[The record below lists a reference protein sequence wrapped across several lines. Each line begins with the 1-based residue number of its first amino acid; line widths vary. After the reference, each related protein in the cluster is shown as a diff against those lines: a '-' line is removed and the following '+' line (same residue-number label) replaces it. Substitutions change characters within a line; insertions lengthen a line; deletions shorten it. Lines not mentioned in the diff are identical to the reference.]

1 MQKSI
6 LAPLGAALLLLA
18 ASATTGANTKPV
30 QTRVLNFAQTP
41 VVIDRPGHY
50 VLNRNWRIDTGALR
64 PIMRISA
71 PDVHVDLR
79 GYEISFNTPGIYIE
93 ANNVTVRNGRLSG
106 TDFSLLESDGRGTI
120 VEDIVGLAG
129 TDGISLRGAN
139 SVARNIVTRNSFVEL
154 RGPNSLLDSSN
165 ISCRLVCALLRQQSR
180 VTKSQLRSSQHITVR
195 LHGDGNVLA
204 NNTISASVTSE
215 PPLVV
220 AGDGNVVLNN
230 VFLNPEAEATTVMVI
245 EGSGNVLRDNLAP
258 PIAGRWSS
266 GIVFEQGGNFYGNNQ
281 MASDTPFVFQAGDQ
295 TDWGGNFGY

>member
-1 MQKSI
+1 M
-6 LAPLGAALLLLA
+6 AAALLLLLA
-18 ASATTGANTKPV
+18 AGATHGNKPT

-41 VVIDRPGHY
+41 VVIDQPGHY
-50 VLNRNWRIDTGALR
+50 VLNRNWRVDTGALR

-71 PDVHVDLR
+71 ADVHVDLR
-79 GYEISFNTPGIYIE
+79 GYEIAFNTPGIFIE

-106 TDFSLLESDGRGTI
+106 TDFSLLTSDGRGTI

-139 SVARNIVTRNSFVEL
+139 SVARNIVTQNSFVEL
-154 RGPNSLLDSSN
+154 RGPNSLLDSSS
-165 ISCRLVCALLRQQSR
+165 IRCRLVCASLGQQSR
-180 VTKSQLRSSQHITVR
+180 VTNSQLRSSQAITVR
-195 LHGDGNVLA
+195 LQGDGNILA

-230 VFLNPEAEATTVMVI
+230 VFLNPEAEATTVMVV

-258 PIAGRWSS
+258 PIAGRWSI
-266 GIVFEQGGNFYGNNQ
+266 GILFEQGVNFYGNNQ
-281 MASDTPFVFQAGDQ
+281 MAADTPFLLRAGDQ